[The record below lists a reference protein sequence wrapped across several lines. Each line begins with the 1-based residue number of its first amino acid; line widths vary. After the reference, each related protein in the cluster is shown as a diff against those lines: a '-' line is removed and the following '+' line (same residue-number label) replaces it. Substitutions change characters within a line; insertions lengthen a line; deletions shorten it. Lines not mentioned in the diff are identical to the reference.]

1 MSSFYNNTSKKGD
14 VVIKHSKIKKMLHS
28 KKIIIGIVLVAFII
42 NLGLLFFIYGPKF
55 KDVTIELG
63 TNEVSLDDFLVFSI
77 YKNRSQFVTKSEDI
91 DFSKVSDIDI
101 ILSYGG
107 KEENVTLHIVDTT
120 PPEVEFQ
127 DIIKYTDYVVNA
139 DDFIVK
145 KEDLSEMTTSAVLL
159 DETDEYKDY
168 TVTVKVTDA
177 YGNVTSKDCVLTIA
191 WLIDEVYWELGDK
204 FSKSDVIVNME
215 KDADKLPDSEI
226 DKVDVNT
233 IGEYILTAIVD
244 GVEYTSKVIVQDT
257 TSPELILK
265 NVSIYDDEKVSGKN
279 AFIKLVSDASGEV
292 TTTMKTDID
301 YSILGKQEIVIEAVD
316 KYGNSVEKVCTLTR
330 RKDTDGPVFSGLSD
344 LTVAKNA
351 TINYRKGVKAVD
363 AKDGEREFYV
373 DSSDVDVSKAGTYYA
388 TYTSEDT
395 KGNKTTK
402 KRKITVDHDQEDA
415 EEKFNE
421 FYEKYLKGKSIYGM
435 TNTLRSTLGYNHNWG
450 GDDPLWYGV
459 TKKTGNCYVHAVLLQ
474 KALTKAGYKNMIIH
488 TIDKTHYWNLV
499 YNDGV
504 WRHYDSTPGWHEI
517 GPLTDDEKYNSKGLY
532 RRNWDRDA
540 YPKAE

>member
-373 DSSDVDVSKAGTYYA
+373 DSSDVDVSKA
-388 TYTSEDT
+388 
-395 KGNKTTK
+395 
-402 KRKITVDHDQEDA
+402 
-415 EEKFNE
+415 
-421 FYEKYLKGKSIYGM
+421 
-435 TNTLRSTLGYNHNWG
+435 
-450 GDDPLWYGV
+450 
-459 TKKTGNCYVHAVLLQ
+459 
-474 KALTKAGYKNMIIH
+474 
-488 TIDKTHYWNLV
+488 
-499 YNDGV
+499 
-504 WRHYDSTPGWHEI
+504 
-517 GPLTDDEKYNSKGLY
+517 
-532 RRNWDRDA
+532 
-540 YPKAE
+540 